1 MPTESNSSYSIK
13 ATKFHKV
20 VQQSLLVANLLKY
33 IRKMYEIS
41 QYLMQLWHKIV
52 LIFIGPRI
60 RRIAAAMRSNYSI
73 PALSAYSCVIRMSH
87 FT

>member
-41 QYLMQLWHKIV
+41 QYLMQL
-52 LIFIGPRI
+52 
-60 RRIAAAMRSNYSI
+60 
-73 PALSAYSCVIRMSH
+73 
-87 FT
+87 